1 MSSVTGKDAGSG
13 GSPSVRVPFKWRK
26 WNTILHRDIGYLIVG
41 LTLVYGISGIAVNH
55 TADWNPSYRIEKRAL
70 QIEPIVEEQREEI
83 VRAALD
89 RLGLTEEPRNTF
101 RPDRETLQLFFERET
116 YAIDLP
122 TGKVVVEAVQPRRVL
137 FEFNQLHLN
146 APKRVW
152 TYIADVYA
160 LALIVVAVT
169 GLFVLKGRTGI
180 TGRGAW
186 LTAIGVLVPMLYWL
200 YHIYLP

>member
-1 MSSVTGKDAGSG
+1 MGEEGSR
-13 GSPSVRVPFKWRK
+13 SLRVPFKWRK

-55 TADWNPSYRIEKRAL
+55 TADWNPSYRIEKRGL
-70 QIEPIVEEQREEI
+70 QIEPIVEEQREAI
-83 VRAALD
+83 VRVALD
-89 RLGLTEEPRNTF
+89 RLGLTEEPQNTF
-101 RPDRETLQLFFERET
+101 RPDPETLQLFFEQET
-116 YAIDLP
+116 YSIDLP
-122 TGKVVVEAVQPRRVL
+122 TGKVVVEVVRHRRVL

-146 APKRVW
+146 APKRAW

-160 LALIVVAVT
+160 LALIVVAIT

-186 LTAIGVLVPMLYWL
+186 LTAIGVLVPVLYWL
-200 YHIYLP
+200 YHVYSI